1 MAEGGDDQE
10 SFYEP
15 EPRCGSGATAVG
27 QSVFM
32 YQGVLQSYQG
42 KSEVTFPSHCE
53 VFDGDSREWIRMDTV
68 GSNPKAYQTFGITS
82 IGDHIYYYG
91 GYDGTTYTDQLL
103 VLDTQTMDLKEL
115 IPRYS
120 NEGPMKKRNCG
131 LVSLRNERLLAWGGY
146 GIPTTTQP
154 GSRFVPNTRETDGSG
169 YTNEL
174 HCYDIKSGM
183 AMYMSCSESDVVN
196 EFI

>member
-1 MAEGGDDQE
+1 MAEGGDDHE
-10 SFYEP
+10 SYYEP
-15 EPRCGSGATAVG
+15 EPRYSSGTTSVG

-32 YQGVLQSYQG
+32 YRGTLQSYQG
-42 KSEVTFPSHCE
+42 KSDWTDPSHCE
-53 VFDGDSREWIRMDTV
+53 VFDGDTREWIRIDTV
-68 GSNPKAYQTFGITS
+68 GSNPKAYQAFGITS

-91 GYDGTTYTDQLL
+91 GRNRTTDQLFE
-103 VLDTQTMDLKEL
+103 LDTQTMDLKEL
-115 IPRYS
+115 IPRNS
-120 NEGPMKKRNCG
+120 NEGPMKKQNCG

-154 GSRFVPNTRETDGSG
+154 GSRFVPDTNETDGSG

-183 AMYMSCSESDVVN
+183 AMYMSCSESDVVY

>member
-1 MAEGGDDQE
+1 MAEGGDDHE
-10 SFYEP
+10 SYYEP
-15 EPRCGSGATAVG
+15 EPRWGSGATAVG

-32 YQGVLQSYQG
+32 YRGVLQSYQG
-42 KSEVTFPSHCE
+42 KSRGTLPSHCA
-53 VFDGDSREWIRMDTV
+53 VFDGDSSEWIRMDTV
-68 GSNPKAYQTFGITS
+68 GSNPEAYQNFSTTS

-91 GYDGTTYTDQLL
+91 GHDGTTYTNQLIE
-103 VLDTQTMDLKEL
+103 LDTQTMELKEI
-115 IPRYS
+115 IPRNS
-120 NEGPMKKRNCG
+120 NEGPMMKRDCG
-131 LVSLRNERLLAWGGY
+131 LVSLWNERLLAWGGY

-154 GSRFVPNTRETDGSG
+154 GSRFVPDTRETDGSG
-169 YTNEL
+169 WTNEL

>member
-10 SFYEP
+10 SFYER
-15 EPRCGSGATAVG
+15 EPRYGSDATAVG

-32 YQGVLQSYQG
+32 YRGILQSYQG
-42 KSEVTFPSHCE
+42 KSRFAIPSYCE

-68 GSNPKAYQTFGITS
+68 GSNPEAYQHFSTTS

-91 GYDGTTYTDQLL
+91 GYDGTTCTDQLFE
-103 VLDTQTMDLKEL
+103 LDTQTMKFKEL
-115 IPRYS
+115 LPRNS
-120 NEGPMKKRNCG
+120 NEGPMKKKNCG
-131 LVSLRNERLLAWGGY
+131 LVSLRNERLLACGGY

-154 GSRFVPNTRETDGSG
+154 GSRFVPDTTRTDGRG
-169 YTNEL
+169 WTNEL

-183 AMYMSCSESDVVN
+183 AMYMSCSESDVVY

>member
-15 EPRCGSGATAVG
+15 EPRYSSGATAVG

-32 YQGVLQSYQG
+32 YRGLLQSYQG

-53 VFDGDSREWIRMDTV
+53 AFDGDSREWIRMDTV
-68 GSNPKAYQTFGITS
+68 GINPEAYRSFGITS

-91 GYDGTTYTDQLL
+91 GHDGTTFTNQLL
-103 VLDTQTMDLKEL
+103 VLDTQTMNLKEL
-115 IPRYS
+115 IQRNR
-120 NEGPMKKRNCG
+120 NEGPMKKQNCG
-131 LVSLRNERLLAWGGY
+131 LVSLRNERLLACGGY

-154 GSRFVPNTRETDGSG
+154 GSRFVPGTTRTDGRG

-183 AMYMSCSESDVVN
+183 AVYMSCSESDVVY

>member
-1 MAEGGDDQE
+1 MAEGGEDQE

-15 EPRCGSGATAVG
+15 EPRWGSCATAVG

-32 YQGVLQSYQG
+32 YRGILQSSQG
-42 KSEVTFPSHCE
+42 KSDFAIPSHCE
-53 VFDGDSREWIRMDTV
+53 VFDGDASEWIRMDTV
-68 GSNPKAYQTFGITS
+68 GSNPEAYQDFGITS
-82 IGDHIYYYG
+82 IDDHIYYYG
-91 GYDGTTYTDQLL
+91 GWNGTTFTDQLL
-103 VLDTQTMDLKEL
+103 ELDTRTMDLKEL
-115 IPRYS
+115 IPRNS
-120 NEGPMKKRNCG
+120 NEGPMKKQNCG

-154 GSRFVPNTRETDGSG
+154 GSRFVPRTTKTDGRG
-169 YTNEL
+169 WTNEL

-183 AMYMSCSESDVVN
+183 AMYVSCSESDVVY

>member
-1 MAEGGDDQE
+1 MAEDGDDHE

-15 EPRCGSGATAVG
+15 EPRFGSGATAVG

-32 YQGVLQSYQG
+32 YRGILQSYQV
-42 KSEVTFPSHCE
+42 KSRFAIPSHCE
-53 VFDGDSREWIRMDTV
+53 VFDGDSSEWIRMDTV
-68 GSNPKAYQTFGITS
+68 GINPKAFETFGVTS

-91 GYDGTTYTDQLL
+91 GYDGTTYTDQLIE
-103 VLDTQTMDLKEL
+103 LDTQTMNLKEL
-115 IPRYS
+115 IQHNS
-120 NEGPMKKRNCG
+120 NEGPMKKQRCG
-131 LVSLRNERLLAWGGY
+131 LVSLRNERLLAMGGY

-154 GSRFVPNTRETDGSG
+154 GSRFVPDTTRTDGPG
-169 YTNEL
+169 WTNEL

-183 AMYMSCSESDVVN
+183 AMYMSCSESDVVC